1 MKLNLE
7 PEAEEPP
14 IDLGWSWTILF
25 SAGITGATVALL
37 FQFPFAIAK
46 SFIATYLYVAF
57 LLYK

>member
-46 SFIATYLYVAF
+46 SFIAT
-57 LLYK
+57 